1 MLTKLRGQTRIK
13 AVSGPMFDCWKRG
26 GGGGGGRGWGWGGGA
41 SPLAALGGLL

>member
-26 GGGGGGRGWGWGGGA
+26 GGVGGRGWGWGGGA